1 MARTRALDYD
11 DKRNAILQRSTTLFA
26 EKGVDRASMSDI
38 ARECGVSK
46 ALLYHYYD
54 SKDALLFDVI
64 HTHLTYLDDAIAEA
78 DEAARSPED
87 RLRALVHQILK
98 VYAES
103 DDQHKVQLAGLP
115 VLPPEMAEEI
125 REVERRIVRRFSDV
139 LLQINP
145 NLNDGKPLLK
155 PVTMSFLGMLNWV
168 YQWFKPNGPISRDEY
183 ADLATNLIL
192 EGVKSMR

>member
-64 HTHLTYLDDAIAEA
+64 LTHLTYLDDAIAQA
-78 DEAARSPED
+78 DDPKCAPEE
-87 RLRALVHQILK
+87 RLRALVHRILK

-103 DDQHKVQLAGLP
+103 DDQHKVQLAGVP

-125 REVERRIVRRFSDV
+125 LAVERRIVGRFAGV
-139 LLQINP
+139 LFEINP
-145 NLNDGKPLLK
+145 HLNDNKPLLK

-168 YQWFKPNGPISRDEY
+168 YQWFKPNGPITRDEY
-183 ADLATNLIL
+183 ADLATSLIL